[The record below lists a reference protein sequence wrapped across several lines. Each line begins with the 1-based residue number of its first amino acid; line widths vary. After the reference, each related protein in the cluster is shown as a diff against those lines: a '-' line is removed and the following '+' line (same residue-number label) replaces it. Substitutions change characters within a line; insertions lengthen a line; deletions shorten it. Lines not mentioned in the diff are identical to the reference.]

1 MPPQDFPGMQV
12 PVPSSSPF
20 SFSVG
25 RPAAPPQLSHFTTTT
40 QFQTKTEPGQ
50 LNITSESP
58 INLGLNNEAKKEL
71 HDSPTAQPHQQQAGN
86 VQEDVQKIQENNNNN
101 QSEGE
106 SNSEEVTPPKNQGL
120 IKVNNE
126 QLGCFHP
133 HGRPLSPP
141 SQVHIQMIILLQA
154 RGTYFPLTA
163 FPTNMPQGSVMRRD
177 STPPTNE
184 RSLFGEY

>member
-1 MPPQDFPGMQV
+1 MMQSWSKLILKCFQFSGNNSSGAGPQAVFTSFKLPKPGPQIPQEFPGMQV

-20 SFSVG
+20 SFSIGSSV
-25 RPAAPPQLSHFTTTT
+25 RPPPGQLGQFTTTT
-40 QFQTKTEPGQ
+40 QFQTKPEPS
-50 LNITSESP
+50 NITSESP

-120 IKVNNE
+120 IKVRDNE
-126 QLGCFHP
+126 QQPGNISP
-133 HGRPLSPP
+133 NVSRPMEDLSA
-141 SQVHIQMIILLQA
+141 HI
-154 RGTYFPLTA
+154 
-163 FPTNMPQGSVMRRD
+163 
-177 STPPTNE
+177 
-184 RSLFGEY
+184 